1 MSDRYRM
8 AKADKGIGEA
18 RTPNTPD
25 SRANHCFNPIRDN
38 TRGLLVTINCAIKP
52 ASLYIFSLLSLSLS
66 VPSAPSFFVNPT
78 RHFQRGA
85 DRVSDA
91 VSCNL

>member
-1 MSDRYRM
+1 MSDRYRT

-38 TRGLLVTINCAIKP
+38 ARGLLVTINCAIKP
-52 ASLYIFSLLSLSLS
+52 ASLYIFSPLSL
-66 VPSAPSFFVNPT
+66 PSPPLPFFVNPT
-78 RHFQRGA
+78 RHFQRG
-85 DRVSDA
+85 RRPRKRRGLV
-91 VSCNL
+91 